1 MTKPIEKPPAAGT
14 VTVTAAGLCRII
26 GDALPFAC
34 KDPYLPTIH
43 GVCLEAAG
51 GILSATATDRYALG
65 HSRTDCGGDLVGQLV
80 ISLAD
85 ARLIAKLFRPAK
97 RNTAGPDVTITAA
110 DGTARF
116 AYSDDGSLGL
126 VAELGIG
133 VRSVSNDF
141 INYTSLLNRP
151 GDDAEPADGKAYGF
165 RPDLLARFA
174 RVYRGSADT
183 PMRVFPGSA
192 TKITWVEIGEQFI
205 GGIMPARIVEN
216 GKDRPAKPTVP
227 LGHQAA
233 IAAPELATAKEA
245 AA

>member
-1 MTKPIEKPPAAGT
+1 MPAEKTPTAGT
-14 VTVTAAGLCRII
+14 VTVAAADLVRII
-26 GDALPFAC
+26 GDAAPFAS
-34 KDPYLPTIH
+34 KDPHLPTVH

-51 GILSATATDRYALG
+51 GVLSATATDRYAIG
-65 HSRTDCGGDLVGQLV
+65 HSRADCTGALTGQLV
-80 ISLAD
+80 IGLED
-85 ARLIAKLFRPAK
+85 ARLIASMFRPAK
-97 RNTAGPDVTITAA
+97 RNTAGPNVTITAA

-116 AYSDDGSLGL
+116 AYSDDDSLGL

-133 VRSVSNDF
+133 LRAVSNDF
-141 INYTSLLNRP
+141 VDYTSLLNRP

-174 RVYRGSADT
+174 RVHQERDE

-192 TKITWVEIGEQFI
+192 TKITWVEIGDRFI
-205 GGIMPARIVEN
+205 GGIMPVRIVEH

-227 LGHQAA
+227 LGHRAA
-233 IAAPELATAKEA
+233 IAAPEPATAKEA